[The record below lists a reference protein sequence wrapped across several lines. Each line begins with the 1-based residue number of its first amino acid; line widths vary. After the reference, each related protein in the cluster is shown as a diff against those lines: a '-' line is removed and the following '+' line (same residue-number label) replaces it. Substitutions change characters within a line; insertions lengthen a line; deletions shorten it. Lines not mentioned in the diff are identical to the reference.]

1 VNGAHLVAAGAVV
14 GGVVG
19 GAVVGGADVVVGS
32 DVGGSLVGG
41 SLAGG
46 SLVGGVVQVGALVGA
61 VGGSSLGGALTEALG
76 DPDGHRW
83 WWRPSRSWPSQYWP
97 YDERCP
103 FSFAEA
109 LSLRVGS
116 QNATVRPA
124 AATATISN
132 TRGRRAADLSAVAE
146 R

>member
-1 VNGAHLVAAGAVV
+1 LVAAGAVV

-19 GAVVGGADVVVGS
+19 GADVVGGS

-46 SLVGGVVQVGALVGA
+46 SLVGAIVPVGALLGA
-61 VGGSSLGGALTEALG
+61 VGGSSLGGALSEALG
-76 DPDGHRW
+76 DPDGHCR
-83 WWRPSRSWPSQYWP
+83 WWRPSRSLPYQCWPD
-97 YDERCP
+97 DERIP
-103 FSFAEA
+103 FSFAAA

-116 QNATVRPA
+116 QNATVSPA
-124 AATATISN
+124 AARATIIS
-132 TRGRRAADLSAVAE
+132 TRGRRAADLSAAAE

>member
-1 VNGAHLVAAGAVV
+1 VV
-14 GGVVG
+14 GGTVDVG
-19 GAVVGGADVVVGS
+19 GS

-41 SLAGG
+41 SV
-46 SLVGGVVQVGALVGA
+46 VGGIVPVGALVGA
-61 VGGSSLGGALTEALG
+61 VGGSSLGGALSEALG
-76 DPDGHRW
+76 DPDGRCR

-97 YDERCP
+97 DDERCP

-124 AATATISN
+124 AATATISS